1 MTARNDMPA
10 SDRATAP
17 AASPAAVPEGNSAT
31 PAKAGLELPFDP
43 LRLVAAVLRKWY
55 WIALCG
61 AVLAAGMG
69 ALGYHKFD
77 SQFTATAQLMRQES
91 AGTFRASELGEPF
104 KPRQL
109 SVPTLVSLMK
119 SPAVLLGV
127 SEQTQ
132 PRLSAGAI
140 LRGLTIT
147 PERNTDLI
155 TVAFKSSRSG
165 AAALRVLNLF
175 GAEVVRLT
183 RELQAQEA
191 TEVNR
196 LLKQQLAKTDEELH
210 KINEELLAFSKE
222 AGVISVDKEMD
233 AYLGQLGNVEIRFEA
248 ARIEYE
254 TLDMKIHALE
264 KELAEHNPLVERV
277 QAAREKLAALRAEF
291 TERNPSVED
300 QKEVVADLE
309 KQLTNT
315 PLQAVAPRAGDTGL
329 AVSFY
334 QELVSLRTQKEVLAA
349 SLEKLKT
356 VRAGVETKLQSLPE
370 KGMQYAHIKSRQQ
383 SLESAQS
390 LLASRQREAQ
400 IYEDNPPGYYR
411 FFDAKPDEVEVTSR
425 AKKTILVAVA
435 GGVLGVM
442 FSLGLICL
450 VESLDDRIKTP
461 ADARRATRLPLLA
474 SLPPLATLDATEQ
487 DSWAFRTW
495 MALQSRLSDGA
506 RQAIVCGFA
515 ASTAGEG
522 VSTWID
528 LLARAASSR
537 EAAVVAITNGA
548 AGAGPA
554 MRLEDALRAPSQLPA
569 RPGSVTWLRLE
580 PDWRWDAPRR
590 ALWQDACR
598 EWQHRPGMVILLEL
612 KGIDLPES
620 LLLAESL
627 PQIIWVM
634 GVGIARSRST
644 SRRLDTLRNARC
656 RFAGAVL
663 NREQKLFPW
672 MKAGR

>member
-1 MTARNDMPA
+1 M
-10 SDRATAP
+10 
-17 AASPAAVPEGNSAT
+17 
-31 PAKAGLELPFDP
+31 
-43 LRLVAAVLRKWY
+43 
-55 WIALCG
+55 
-61 AVLAAGMG
+61 
-69 ALGYHKFD
+69 
-77 SQFTATAQLMRQES
+77 
-91 AGTFRASELGEPF
+91 
-104 KPRQL
+104 
-109 SVPTLVSLMK
+109 
-119 SPAVLLGV
+119 
-127 SEQTQ
+127 
-132 PRLSAGAI
+132 
-140 LRGLTIT
+140 
-147 PERNTDLI
+147 
-155 TVAFKSSRSG
+155 
-165 AAALRVLNLF
+165 
-175 GAEVVRLT
+175 
-183 RELQAQEA
+183 
-191 TEVNR
+191 
-196 LLKQQLAKTDEELH
+196 
-210 KINEELLAFSKE
+210 
-222 AGVISVDKEMD
+222 
-233 AYLGQLGNVEIRFEA
+233 
-248 ARIEYE
+248 
-254 TLDMKIHALE
+254 
-264 KELAEHNPLVERV
+264 
-277 QAAREKLAALRAEF
+277 
-291 TERNPSVED
+291 ED

-634 GVGIARSRST
+634 GVGIARSRMHDQPA
-644 SRRLDTLRNARC
+644 SRYLAQRPLPFCGRGLESRAEALSLDESRPMNLRQITAGLAATLLLAAAAPGATTNDAATPPYTGPAPLVY
-656 RFAGAVL
+656 AGANAKVKAAWQQHLTLGSGDVVNLGFYGRPELARTDVTIEPDGRLSYLQAQGVMAAGLTIDELRQALATELGKYYKKARVTVTPAAFHSKKFFVL
-663 NREQKLFPW
+663 GKVVNKGAYLLDRPRTLLEGVAMAAGLENGLFE
-672 MKAGR
+672 